1 MIALQHI
8 SRRRSGADDGTILVG
23 ATRYTLDATGMVEV
37 AEADAALMLQG
48 ANWSRAPKQAA
59 APAPAEAAP
68 VTIASAATPAVSADE
83 AEEEPPEPDYATL
96 DTDALRERAERLGI
110 NLPRA
115 SRLALI
121 SALRKAER

>member
-59 APAPAEAAP
+59 PAPAEAAP
-68 VTIASAATPAVSADE
+68 VTIAVAATPTVSAEE
-83 AEEEPPEPDYATL
+83 AAEEPPEPDYATL

>member
-23 ATRYTLDATGMVEV
+23 PTRYTLDAAGMVEV

-59 APAPAEAAP
+59 PAPAEAAP
-68 VTIASAATPAVSADE
+68 VTIAAAATPAVSAEE
-83 AEEEPPEPDYATL
+83 AAEEPPEPDYATL

>member
-8 SRRRSGADDGTILVG
+8 TRRRSGADDGTILVG
-23 ATRYTLDATGMVEV
+23 PTRYTLDEAGMVEV
-37 AEADAALMLQG
+37 DEADAALMLQG
-48 ANWSRAPKQAA
+48 ANWSRASKQA
-59 APAPAEAAP
+59 APAPAVAAP
-68 VTIASAATPAVSADE
+68 ITIAAASAQAVSAEE
-83 AEEEPPEPDYATL
+83 ASEEQPEPDYASL